1 MNNQLPTFLKSTIW
15 ILILL
20 TLSSVTGIC
29 QNIYDTLRT
38 VRMTAI
44 PSEEPIALT
53 IRWENDSGDNTYELY
68 KKTKQDTSWG
78 QAIFIGKDQ
87 DTSYVDAN
95 IKEGQLYEYRILKQT
110 ADSIGYAYLFAGV
123 NYQPPTGKGD
133 ILLLVDSAAFDLIF
147 DNLLIYKQLL
157 ISEGWLPCVVSIS
170 AHLSVEEVKSIIIKY
185 EETLDS
191 LTTVLLMGN
200 IAVPHSGNINPDGH
214 TNHKGAWPADVYYGD
229 IDGIWTDSIVKNSTS
244 VYPKLHNVPR
254 DGIFD
259 QDYLPSNIE
268 LAIGR
273 IDFSELP
280 IFEWNEYELLNRYL
294 EKNIDYRT
302 GQYKVKKRAVIKN
315 VNPWKEGLG
324 QNGIRNFVPLV
335 SADSIVNETYF
346 DAFYDSFLWSYG
358 SSSGSMFN
366 SNGLGSSKTYADNN
380 FQVIFTAFF
389 GSYFGDYDFE
399 NNYLRSVLASGKV
412 LSTAWVGAPNWYF
425 HPMGMGFDLG
435 FCTLLTQNNKGHYYT
450 GWFPQSITINL
461 LGDPT
466 LKAYIVQP
474 PSNLRGIVK
483 ENRIELNWSPS
494 KDDILGYQVYKK
506 EKGMDRFKMINK
518 VPFLETGFV
527 DYTGERSY
535 RIQYL
540 VKAVKLEIT
549 PSGSFINDSSGPI
562 ITIKK

>member
-1 MNNQLPTFLKSTIW
+1 MNSQLSTFLKYTIW
-15 ILILL
+15 IFILL
-20 TLSSVTGIC
+20 TLKSVTGIG

-44 PSEEPIALT
+44 PNEKPISLT
-53 IRWENDSGDNTYELY
+53 IRWENDLGENRYELY
-68 KKTKQDTSWG
+68 KKTRQDTSWG
-78 QAIFIGKDQ
+78 EAIFIGEEQ
-87 DTSYVDAN
+87 DTSYIDSN
-95 IKEGQLYEYRILKQT
+95 IEEGKLYEYRILKQT
-110 ADSIGYAYLFAGV
+110 LDSVGYAYLFAGV
-123 NYQPPTGKGD
+123 NYQQPIDKGD
-133 ILLLVDSAAFDLIF
+133 ILILVDSAAYNFINK
-147 DNLLIYKQLL
+147 NLLIYKQLL
-157 ISEGWLPCVVSIS
+157 ISEGWLPCVVSVS
-170 AHLSVEEVKSIIIKY
+170 EYASVKEVKTTIAAY
-185 EETLDS
+185 YETLDS

-200 IAVPHSGNINPDGH
+200 TAVPHSGNINPDGH
-214 TNHKGAWPADVYYGD
+214 TDHKGAWPADVYYGD
-229 IDGIWTDSIVKNSTS
+229 LDGVWTDSIVNNSTS
-244 VYPKLHNVPR
+244 TYPRLHNVPR
-254 DGIFD
+254 DGNFD
-259 QDYLPSNIE
+259 QDYLPSNME
-268 LAIGR
+268 LVIGR

-280 IFEWNEYELLNRYL
+280 VFELDQYELLNRYL
-294 EKNIDYRT
+294 EKNIAYRI
-302 GQYKVKKRAVIKN
+302 GQYSVKRRAIIKN

-324 QNGIRNFVPLV
+324 QNGIRNFAPLV

-358 SSSGSMFN
+358 GSSGSMFN

-435 FCTLLTQNNKGHYYT
+435 FCTRLTQNNKGLYYA

-474 PSNLRGIVK
+474 PSNLKSIVRD
-483 ENRIELNWSPS
+483 NRVELSWSPS

-506 EKGMDRFKMINK
+506 EKGMDRFKLINRK
-518 VPFLETGFV
+518 PIIETSFV
-527 DYTGERSY
+527 DDSIESKY

-540 VKAVKLEIT
+540 VKAVKLETT
-549 PSGSFINDSSGPI
+549 PSGSFINDSNGPI
-562 ITIKK
+562 ITIKN